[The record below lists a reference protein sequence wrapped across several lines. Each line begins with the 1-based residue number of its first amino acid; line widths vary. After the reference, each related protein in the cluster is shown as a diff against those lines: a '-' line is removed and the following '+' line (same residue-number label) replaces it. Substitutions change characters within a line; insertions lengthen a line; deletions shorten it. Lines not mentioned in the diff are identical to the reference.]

1 MNCTICANDHIIA
14 DIEEETTER
23 SWTCDEDPTR
33 VGSPKSPRKTVPY
46 HADEPLPTAT
56 SPAIMAL
63 GAMKA
68 ACAEFGAAFATA
80 TAVVEGK
87 VFATSPILPCNPT
100 PKASKARPATLKM
113 PDNDI

>member
-1 MNCTICANDHIIA
+1 MSDAVFAEKKVRKIPELHCFANL
-14 DIEEETTER
+14 
-23 SWTCDEDPTR
+23 
-33 VGSPKSPRKTVPY
+33 PRKTLPY

-87 VFATSPILPCNPT
+87 AVC
-100 PKASKARPATLKM
+100 KKG
-113 PDNDI
+113 NDKRLSFQIESIETHGA